1 MAEVPLFEDLV
12 IYVIAYP
19 DVEYGQTKA
28 LEAKL
33 QENGASVR
41 RCFSDKVT
49 HVVVQRTHAPSDAHK
64 AEGDSKLREVFQRID
79 KVCQAVPVC
88 CSGTAPALRCQI
100 YSRQSS
106 WLGHILMSAR
116 PTAGKDQ
123 QRINQ
128 QLLS

>member
-1 MAEVPLFEDLV
+1 MAETALFEDLV

-64 AEGDSKLREVFQRID
+64 AEGDSKLREVFQRIE
-79 KVCQAVPVC
+79 KVCK
-88 CSGTAPALRCQI
+88 SPAL
-100 YSRQSS
+100 
-106 WLGHILMSAR
+106 
-116 PTAGKDQ
+116 
-123 QRINQ
+123 QRHCFCTGCHKQ
-128 QLLS
+128 KTTQ